1 MRYYFSIHCN
11 LIASTTAVER
21 PYFASLHML
30 RCLRDSEVLLSV
42 TVTRFS
48 VCQGHAALGRT
59 VLPILPFANSQ
70 ALVIHQDPVSMGG
83 EK

>member
-11 LIASTTAVER
+11 LIASTTVVER

-42 TVTRFS
+42 T